1 MNLKQLFAAKDMT
14 QGPAWKRILEFSI
27 PRLLGTAREQI
38 VPARVSHYFK
48 QIEFLIDYVERLYA
62 SYNYRFYLISFYK

>member
-1 MNLKQLFAAKDMT
+1 MVKLTPDRVDKLTDSIKCQAGLV
-14 QGPAWKRILEFSI
+14 SI